1 MRCPWEWVCS
11 DSEDPLL
18 GGYSTYWTRV
28 VVEVVKSDFLGSD
41 NHAAVNF
48 ANIFFFSFNSLEHSN
63 NNTERPPVRTH
74 QGLVLLVQFVFSA
87 QSFFPVVCSSCHW
100 WPWSRWPGSALP
112 SLYDLFC
119 SPCLT
124 FPSPLI
130 LLILSAYADF
140 SFTSILLSA
149 WHPALSHRQCFLGDE
164 GSRAPL
170 KTTDH
175 LPPSRLL
182 FKRSKWLSLK

>member
-1 MRCPWEWVCS
+1 MQ
-11 DSEDPLL
+11 L
-18 GGYSTYWTRV
+18 WTLQI
-28 VVEVVKSDFLGSD
+28 S
-41 NHAAVNF
+41 
-48 ANIFFFSFNSLEHSN
+48 FFFSFNSLEHSN

-87 QSFFPVVCSSCHW
+87 QSFPVVCSSCHW